1 MRFTMLLFSLLLSTL
16 YIHPAF
22 DDSWWVSSWGYTQQR
37 HCQQSHLSFLLL
49 TRVLFPGRTTSN
61 GPAGCELG
69 TFSALLNDPRVF
81 HSAGPT
87 RLLCAWDSLGKN
99 TRLGCHALLQGTFP
113 TQGLNPCLLHLPHC
127 RWILYCLSHQ
137 GSPKNSLIALKR

>member
-1 MRFTMLLFSLLLSTL
+1 MLLFSLLLSTL

-81 HSAGPT
+81 HSAGP
-87 RLLCAWDSLGKN
+87 
-99 TRLGCHALLQGTFP
+99 
-113 TQGLNPCLLHLPHC
+113 
-127 RWILYCLSHQ
+127 
-137 GSPKNSLIALKR
+137 SPSPVAV